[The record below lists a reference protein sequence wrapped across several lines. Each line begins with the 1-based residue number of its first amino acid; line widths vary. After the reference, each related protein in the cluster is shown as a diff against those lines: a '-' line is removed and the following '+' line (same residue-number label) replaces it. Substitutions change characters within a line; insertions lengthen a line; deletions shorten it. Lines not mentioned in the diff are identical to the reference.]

1 MIRNIRSV
9 TVICIII
16 SLFSGSIFSES
27 VFAGSNDFF
36 SRENII
42 TIAKGFAS
50 LYLLN
55 KVNKLITEQNEPEPV
70 FEQQI
75 RTEKSSGISSGIDNK
90 IIVIDAG
97 HGGSDPGAIGKGG
110 LREKDV
116 TLDIAL
122 RLYQLLRAYTKA
134 RVYLT
139 RDKDQYVSLQERSVM
154 ANSLGADAFISIHIN
169 AAENGIEKGI
179 ETYAH
184 YNSPEEAW
192 ALAWYLQESL
202 VKELGLLDRG
212 LKADNFHVI
221 RETKM
226 KAVLLEVG
234 FISDRTEEGLLK
246 QPATREKAA
255 RAIYQGLLTYYD
267 KG

>member
-1 MIRNIRSV
+1 M
-9 TVICIII
+9 
-16 SLFSGSIFSES
+16 FSES
-27 VFAGSNDFF
+27 VFAGSDDLF
-36 SRENII
+36 SRENLI

-55 KVNKLITEQNEPEPV
+55 RVNKFLTEKNEPEPV
-70 FEQQI
+70 FEN
-75 RTEKSSGISSGIDNK
+75 KLSVNPSGVPSGINNK

-97 HGGSDPGAIGKGG
+97 HGGKDPGAVGAGG
-110 LREKDV
+110 LKEKEV

-122 RLYQLLRAYTKA
+122 RVYQLLKTNTKA

-139 RDKDQYVSLQERSVM
+139 RDKDQYVSLNERSAM
-154 ANSLGADAFISIHIN
+154 ANSLGADTFISIHIN

-192 ALAWYLQESL
+192 ALGWYIQESL
-202 VKELGLLDRG
+202 VKELGLSNRG
-212 LKADNFHVI
+212 LKADNFHVV

-226 KAVLLEVG
+226 KSVLLEIG
-234 FISDRTEEGLLK
+234 FISDRAEENLLK
-246 QPATREKAA
+246 QSSTREKAA
-255 RAIYQGLLTYYD
+255 RAIYQGILTYYN
-267 KG
+267 KSSS